1 MRRRLFMPMGL
12 IISLLLLV
20 PLSLINPAFAHFE
33 HFTHY
38 NNRGSHIGEYYA
50 YEALEPEY
58 AKPNEPVAVMFSIQ
72 DQNGRDIYNI
82 DTMVEIYS
90 AATGERIEAWPWTRQ
105 EIGDFE
111 VYYNFPELGSYQIV
125 LSVAK
130 NGGGPTSQ
138 YGIDPPRTTI
148 SSNEGCDCHRAIF
161 NVSITENIGTIWT
174 MMMLIAVSLPLSVLG
189 GVLIWN
195 YRRMKKSSRNPRG
208 MRGETARYL
217 IMLAAI
223 AGGVVHLA
231 VYAEHA
237 SLRLEYSIF
246 LLVAAGMQVVY
257 GVVYTLL
264 TLTGQG
270 ANEPASLYYRKKMA
284 VNIFGLIGTGILLG
298 LYAYSVIL
306 PPPLSPNNQPESIGI
321 AGILAKAIEV
331 FTVIGIIYLMRME
344 KHHLTAQLKAQR

>member
-1 MRRRLFMPMGL
+1 MM
-12 IISLLLLV
+12 
-20 PLSLINPAFAHFE
+20 
-33 HFTHY
+33 
-38 NNRGSHIGEYYA
+38 
-50 YEALEPEY
+50 
-58 AKPNEPVAVMFSIQ
+58 SI
-72 DQNGRDIYNI
+72 
-82 DTMVEIYS
+82 
-90 AATGERIEAWPWTRQ
+90 
-105 EIGDFE
+105 
-111 VYYNFPELGSYQIV
+111 
-125 LSVAK
+125 
-130 NGGGPTSQ
+130 
-138 YGIDPPRTTI
+138 
-148 SSNEGCDCHRAIF
+148 AI
-161 NVSITENIGTIWT
+161 
-174 MMMLIAVSLPLSVLG
+174 SLPLSVLG

-195 YRRMKKSSRNPRG
+195 YRRMKKNGKNPSS
-208 MRGETARYL
+208 MRSDTVKYL
-217 IMLAAI
+217 VMLAAI

-284 VNIFGLIGTGILLG
+284 INLFGLVGTGILLG

-306 PPPLSPNNQPESIGI
+306 PPPLSPNNEPESIDI

-331 FTVIGIIYLMRME
+331 FTVIGIAYLMRLE

>member
-1 MRRRLFMPMGL
+1 MPMGL
-12 IISLLLLV
+12 IVSLLLLV

-38 NNRGSHIGEYYA
+38 NNRGSQIGEYYA
-50 YEALEPEY
+50 YEALQPEY

-130 NGGGPTSQ
+130 DGGGPIDQ

-148 SSNEGCDCHRAIF
+148 SSNQGCDCDRAIF

-174 MMMLIAVSLPLSVLG
+174 VMMFIAVSLPLSVLG

-195 YRRMKKSSRNPRG
+195 YSRMKKMGRNPRG
-208 MRGETARYL
+208 IRGETARYL

-270 ANEPASLYYRKKMA
+270 ANEPASLYYRRKMA
-284 VNIFGLIGTGILLG
+284 VNIFGLIGTGVLLG

-306 PPPLSPNNQPESIGI
+306 PPPLSPNNQPESIGVS
-321 AGILAKAIEV
+321 GILAKAIEV
-331 FTVIGIIYLMRME
+331 FTVIGIVYLMRLE
-344 KHHLTAQLKAQR
+344 KHHLIAQLKEQR

>member
-1 MRRRLFMPMGL
+1 MHRLLPFVLMGL
-12 IISLLLLV
+12 IVSLLLLM
-20 PLSLINPAFAHFE
+20 PLSFTFPAYAHFE

-58 AKPNEPVAVMFSIQ
+58 AGPNEPVAVMFSIQ
-72 DQNGRDIYNI
+72 DGEGRDTYNI

-111 VYYNFPELGSYQIV
+111 VFYNFPKLGSYQIV
-125 LSVAK
+125 LSVA
-130 NGGGPTSQ
+130 GDGAPADR

-161 NVSITENIGTIWT
+161 NISITENIGTIWT
-174 MMMLIAVSLPLSVLG
+174 VMMSIAVGLPLSVVG
-189 GVLIWN
+189 MVLVWN
-195 YRRMKKSSRNPRG
+195 YRRMKKSRRKSDSVRSD
-208 MRGETARYL
+208 TARYL
-217 IMLAAI
+217 VMLAAI

-237 SLRLEYSIF
+237 TLRLEYSIF
-246 LLVAAGMQVVY
+246 LLVAAGMQIVY

-284 VNIFGLIGTGILLG
+284 VNLFGLVGTGILLG

-306 PPPLSPNNQPESIGI
+306 PPPLSPNDQPESVEIS
-321 AGILAKAIEV
+321 GILAKSIEV
-331 FTVIGIIYLMRME
+331 FTVIGIVYLIRLE
-344 KHHLTAQLKAQR
+344 KHYLVAQLKEQR